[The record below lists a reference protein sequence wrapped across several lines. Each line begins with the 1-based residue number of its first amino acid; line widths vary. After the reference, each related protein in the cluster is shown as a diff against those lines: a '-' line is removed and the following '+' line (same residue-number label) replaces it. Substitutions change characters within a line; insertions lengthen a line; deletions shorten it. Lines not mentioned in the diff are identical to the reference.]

1 MFGGFLKPSSRVLCA
16 HTGKATANNVTGAS
30 EIHFLENIRYSSPLQ
45 SRYLVTVLLD
55 LFTKRASTT
64 LHSRFANHSAIRG
77 GVTRLA
83 GAGVSPNLLNLFTSR
98 PEKLPMA
105 TTLGASSSA
114 RIAPSFGA
122 VASRTTGSKCT
133 ECHVPH

>member
-16 HTGKATANNVTGAS
+16 HTGKTTANNVTGAS

-64 LHSRFANHSAIRG
+64 LHPRFANYSATVMKYTGHADMETVLRYLSAAEGSDTQYKIKQYCLDLL
-77 GVTRLA
+77 TRD
-83 GAGVSPNLLNLFTSR
+83 GP
-98 PEKLPMA
+98 P
-105 TTLGASSSA
+105 
-114 RIAPSFGA
+114 RIDP
-122 VASRTTGSKCT
+122 RT
-133 ECHVPH
+133 

>member
-64 LHSRFANHSAIRG
+64 LPSRFANLSATVMKYTGHADMETVLRYLSAAEGSDTRDKIKQYCLDLLTRDG
-77 GVTRLA
+77 PHASILGPNRWPGV
-83 GAGVSPNLLNLFTSR
+83 
-98 PEKLPMA
+98 
-105 TTLGASSSA
+105 
-114 RIAPSFGA
+114 
-122 VASRTTGSKCT
+122 
-133 ECHVPH
+133 VPWFDG